1 MSKKKIK
8 KCSYY
13 SLESWK
19 TKKQQKKDIDKKKEA
34 EAYEALIKAWGGFG
48 IRRQTMS
55 DTKPTIPK
63 TEATTIYK
71 VGQKQWEVS
80 YTYDLDKQFYLTVN
94 QKLRRS

>member
-1 MSKKKIK
+1 
-8 KCSYY
+8 
-13 SLESWK
+13 
-19 TKKQQKKDIDKKKEA
+19 
-34 EAYEALIKAWGGFG
+34 
-48 IRRQTMS
+48 MS